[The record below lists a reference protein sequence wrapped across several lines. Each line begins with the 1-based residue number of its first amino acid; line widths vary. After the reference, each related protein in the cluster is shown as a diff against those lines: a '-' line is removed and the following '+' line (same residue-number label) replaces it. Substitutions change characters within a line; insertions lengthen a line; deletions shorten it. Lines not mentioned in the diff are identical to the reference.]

1 MGLIDVCVCLCVSP
15 QAFMLPLPSCC
26 ERNRSP
32 PHRLGSAGSAVAL
45 TSRSTSEVMWS
56 TRLLFLCSLFAPLA
70 VGKIQRAGVD
80 VNKHARKRPHTL
92 KHTYT
97 YTHTHAQTHTLTQ
110 THRGKLKQTHQYGL
124 PDVEILMTS
133 DFVSLTSPCLGV
145 LILEKHVS

>member
-1 MGLIDVCVCLCVSP
+1 MGVNMNNYAHLYEAYTSEHYVEGGNDRLSHLTLSFDLLTMDLIDVCVCLCVSP

-80 VNKHARKRPHTL
+80 MLLTN
-92 KHTYT
+92 
-97 YTHTHAQTHTLTQ
+97 THANARTH
-110 THRGKLKQTHQYGL
+110 
-124 PDVEILMTS
+124 
-133 DFVSLTSPCLGV
+133 
-145 LILEKHVS
+145 